1 MKKIKKILGVLCAIT
16 LTFSPWAPYTLA
28 TTTKNHFRRPRSRRV
43 PTKIL
48 YDKDLPPLN
57 VRMLK
62 KYARRKETIDRMVA
76 ILKGQ
81 LKRNYDILILDGGTY
96 GDTARADG
104 FECHHLISSHFC
116 RKHPSVLHRSK
127 APAVLI
133 PKEIHD
139 LTGSHPNSGQMLS
152 YLEKE
157 ERIFNTH
164 ISIFGPVLGRKLGL
178 EAILILGLNDLIESF
193 RTYYRSGKKLVPGE
207 ILTLPEVK
215 AAVSC
220 ISDDINPESL
230 RSPPKPQKRQS
241 TTTLRTLRTLRKASY
256 LQKKDSSA
264 SRRHSEITQR
274 DLTTR
279 KKEKTKE
286 EHQFL
291 WLDFSYPMQRIAK
304 WITEDLP
311 PKRIKS

>member
-116 RKHPSVLHRSK
+116 RKHPSVLRRSK

-157 ERIFNTH
+157 ERIFDTH

-193 RTYYRSGKKLVPGE
+193 RTYYRSSKKLVSGE
-207 ILTLPEVK
+207 ILTLTEVK

-220 ISDDINPESL
+220 ISDDIRAESL
-230 RSPPKPQKRQS
+230 RSPPKPQKRKS
-241 TTTLRTLRTLRKASY
+241 ATTLRETSC
-256 LQKKDSSA
+256 LQEKDSSA

-279 KKEKTKE
+279 EKEKTKE
-286 EHQFL
+286 ENQFL
-291 WLDFSYPMQRIAK
+291 WRDFSYPMQCIVK
-304 WITEDLP
+304 WSAEDLP

>member
-28 TTTKNHFRRPRSRRV
+28 TTTKNHFRSPRSRRV
-43 PTKIL
+43 PTIIL

-57 VRMLK
+57 VRMLQ
-62 KYARRKETIDRMVA
+62 KYARRKERIDRMVA

-133 PKEIHD
+133 PKEIHN

-157 ERIFNTH
+157 ERIFDTH

-207 ILTLPEVK
+207 ILTLTEVK
-215 AAVSC
+215 AAVLC
-220 ISDDINPESL
+220 ISDDIETESL

-241 TTTLRTLRTLRKASY
+241 ATPLRETSY
-256 LQKKDSSA
+256 LQEKDSSA

-286 EHQFL
+286 ENQFL
-291 WLDFSYPMQRIAK
+291 WRGFSYPMQCIVK
-304 WITEDLP
+304 WIAEDLP

>member
-43 PTKIL
+43 ATKIS

-57 VRMLK
+57 IRMLQ

-157 ERIFNTH
+157 ERIFNVH

-193 RTYYRSGKKLVPGE
+193 RTYYRSGKKLVSDE
-207 ILTLPEVK
+207 ILTSTEVK

-220 ISDDINPESL
+220 ISDDISAESL
-230 RSPPKPQKRQS
+230 RSPPKPQKRKS
-241 TTTLRTLRTLRKASY
+241 ATTLRETSCLH
-256 LQKKDSSA
+256 SSA
-264 SRRHSEITQR
+264 SRRHSEITQH

-286 EHQFL
+286 ENQFL
-291 WLDFSYPMQRIAK
+291 WRDFSYPMQRIAK

>member
-28 TTTKNHFRRPRSRRV
+28 TTTKNHFRSPRSRRV
-43 PTKIL
+43 PTIIL

-57 VRMLK
+57 VRMLQ
-62 KYARRKETIDRMVA
+62 KYARRKERIDRMVA

-133 PKEIHD
+133 PKEIHN

-157 ERIFNTH
+157 ERIFNAH

-193 RTYYRSGKKLVPGE
+193 RTYYRSGKKLVSGE
-207 ILTLPEVK
+207 ILTSTEVK

-220 ISDDINPESL
+220 ISDDIRTESL
-230 RSPPKPQKRQS
+230 RSPPKPQKRKS
-241 TTTLRTLRTLRKASY
+241 ATTLRETSC

-291 WLDFSYPMQRIAK
+291 WRDFSYPMQRIAK

>member
-48 YDKDLPPLN
+48 YDEYLPPLN
-57 VRMLK
+57 VRMLQ
-62 KYARRKETIDRMVA
+62 KYASRKKTIDRMVA

-81 LKRNYDILILDGGTY
+81 LKSNYGILILDGGTY

-116 RKHPSVLHRSK
+116 SKHPSVLRRSK

-152 YLEKE
+152 YLKREEK
-157 ERIFNTH
+157 IFNAH

-178 EAILILGLNDLIESF
+178 EAILIFGLNDLIESF
-193 RTYYRSGKKLVPGE
+193 RTYYRSGKKLVSGE
-207 ILTLPEVK
+207 ILTLTEVK

-220 ISDDINPESL
+220 ISDDIRTESL
-230 RSPPKPQKRQS
+230 RSPPKPQKRKS
-241 TTTLRTLRTLRKASY
+241 ATTLRETSY
-256 LQKKDSSA
+256 LQEKDSSA

-291 WLDFSYPMQRIAK
+291 WRDFSYPMQYIVK
-304 WITEDLP
+304 WSAEDLP

>member
-28 TTTKNHFRRPRSRRV
+28 TTTKNHFRRPHSRRV
-43 PTKIL
+43 PTKIS
-48 YDKDLPPLN
+48 YDKHLPPLN
-57 VRMLK
+57 VRMLQ
-62 KYARRKETIDRMVA
+62 KYASRKERIDRMVA

-81 LKRNYDILILDGGTY
+81 LKRNYGILILDGGTY

-116 RKHPSVLHRSK
+116 RKHPSVLRRSK

-152 YLEKE
+152 YLKKE
-157 ERIFNTH
+157 ERIFDTH

-193 RTYYRSGKKLVPGE
+193 RTYYRSGKKLVSGE
-207 ILTLPEVK
+207 ILTLTEVK

-220 ISDDINPESL
+220 ISDDIRTESL
-230 RSPPKPQKRQS
+230 RSPPKPQKRKS
-241 TTTLRTLRTLRKASY
+241 ATTLRETSY
-256 LQKKDSSA
+256 LQEKDSSA

-274 DLTTR
+274 DLTTW

-286 EHQFL
+286 ENQFL
-291 WLDFSYPMQRIAK
+291 WRDFSYPMQCIVK
-304 WITEDLP
+304 WIAEDLP

>member
-28 TTTKNHFRRPRSRRV
+28 TTTKNHFRRPHSRRV
-43 PTKIL
+43 STEIL
-48 YDKDLPPLN
+48 YDKHLPPLN

-207 ILTLPEVK
+207 ILTLTEVK
-215 AAVSC
+215 AAVLC

-230 RSPPKPQKRQS
+230 RSPPKHQKRQS
-241 TTTLRTLRTLRKASY
+241 ATPLREISY
-256 LQKKDSSA
+256 LQEKDSSA
-264 SRRHSEITQR
+264 SRRHSGITQR

-291 WLDFSYPMQRIAK
+291 WRDFSYPMQCIVK
-304 WITEDLP
+304 WIAEDLP

>member
-62 KYARRKETIDRMVA
+62 KYARRKERIDRMVA

-133 PKEIHD
+133 PKEIHN

-157 ERIFNTH
+157 ERIFDTH

-207 ILTLPEVK
+207 ILTLTEVK

-230 RSPPKPQKRQS
+230 RSPPKPQKRKS
-241 TTTLRTLRTLRKASY
+241 ATPLRETSY
-256 LQKKDSSA
+256 LHSSA

-286 EHQFL
+286 ENQFL
-291 WLDFSYPMQRIAK
+291 WRDFSYPMQCIVK
-304 WITEDLP
+304 WSAEDLP

>member
-116 RKHPSVLHRSK
+116 RKHPSVLRRSK

-157 ERIFNTH
+157 ERIFDTH

-193 RTYYRSGKKLVPGE
+193 RTYYRSGKKLVSGE
-207 ILTLPEVK
+207 ILTLTEVK

-220 ISDDINPESL
+220 ISDDIRAESL
-230 RSPPKPQKRQS
+230 RSPPKPQKRKS
-241 TTTLRTLRTLRKASY
+241 ATTLRETSC
-256 LQKKDSSA
+256 LQEKDSSA

-279 KKEKTKE
+279 EKEKTKE
-286 EHQFL
+286 ENQFL
-291 WLDFSYPMQRIAK
+291 WRDFSYPMQCIVK
-304 WITEDLP
+304 WSAEDLP

>member
-28 TTTKNHFRRPRSRRV
+28 TTTKNHFRSPRSRRV

-116 RKHPSVLHRSK
+116 SKHPSVLRRSK

-133 PKEIHD
+133 PKEIHN

-157 ERIFNTH
+157 ERIFDTH

-207 ILTLPEVK
+207 ILTLTEVK

-220 ISDDINPESL
+220 ISDDIIPESL

-241 TTTLRTLRTLRKASY
+241 ATPLRTLRETSY
-256 LQKKDSSA
+256 LHSSA
-264 SRRHSEITQR
+264 SRRHSVITQR

-291 WLDFSYPMQRIAK
+291 WRDFSYPMQCIVK
-304 WITEDLP
+304 WSAEDLP

>member
-48 YDKDLPPLN
+48 YDKYLPPLN
-57 VRMLK
+57 VRMLQ
-62 KYARRKETIDRMVA
+62 KYASRKETIDRMVA

-116 RKHPSVLHRSK
+116 RKHPSVLRRSK
-127 APAVLI
+127 APAILI

-157 ERIFNTH
+157 ERIFDAH

-193 RTYYRSGKKLVPGE
+193 RTYHRSGKKLVSGE
-207 ILTLPEVK
+207 ILTLTEVK

-220 ISDDINPESL
+220 ISDDIRTESL
-230 RSPPKPQKRQS
+230 RSPPKPQKRKS
-241 TTTLRTLRTLRKASY
+241 ATTLRETSY

-274 DLTTR
+274 DLTTW

-286 EHQFL
+286 ENRSL
-291 WLDFSYPMQRIAK
+291 WRDFSYPMQCIVK
-304 WITEDLP
+304 WSAEDLP
-311 PKRIKS
+311 PKRFKS

>member
-28 TTTKNHFRRPRSRRV
+28 ITTKNHFRRPRSRRV

-48 YDKDLPPLN
+48 YDEYSPPLN
-57 VRMLK
+57 VRMLQ
-62 KYARRKETIDRMVA
+62 KYASRKETIDRMVA

-152 YLEKE
+152 YLKKE
-157 ERIFNTH
+157 EKIFNAH

-193 RTYYRSGKKLVPGE
+193 RTYYRSDKKLVSGE
-207 ILTLPEVK
+207 ILTLTEVK

-220 ISDDINPESL
+220 ISDDIRTESL
-230 RSPPKPQKRQS
+230 RSPPKPQKRKS
-241 TTTLRTLRTLRKASY
+241 ATTLRETSY
-256 LQKKDSSA
+256 LQEKDSSA

-274 DLTTR
+274 DLTTW

-286 EHQFL
+286 ENQFL
-291 WLDFSYPMQRIAK
+291 WRDFSYPMQCIVK
-304 WITEDLP
+304 WIAEDLP
-311 PKRIKS
+311 HKRIKS